1 MSIFSSTNFAYL
13 STLNKSTVQKQQK
26 SLSLYVRLFTIYPQL
41 TLQTQVP
48 GQLKF
53 LKLLDQ
59 RLGFPT
65 SMSLLMSFSLLE
77 CLSLLSA
84 KNSTYTSRWSTNG
97 TKLFLCIDRG
107 DGLKINKASF
117 LLTKTWR
124 PLSGTY
130 SKILKNWQDSNQ
142 GMRLDKQNYET

>member
-1 MSIFSSTNFAYL
+1 MSIFSSANFDYL

-26 SLSLYVRLFTIYPQL
+26 SLSLYLRLFTIYPQL

-59 RLGFPT
+59 RLVFPT

-84 KNSTYTSRWSTNG
+84 KNPTYTSR
-97 TKLFLCIDRG
+97 
-107 DGLKINKASF
+107 
-117 LLTKTWR
+117 
-124 PLSGTY
+124 
-130 SKILKNWQDSNQ
+130 
-142 GMRLDKQNYET
+142 